1 MHVTDAPTVTAA
13 ISLRTLSFEG
23 VVGTDVTC
31 LDAGDLSVM
40 AGRVRE
46 FQGRLAAFESAL
58 RTRAHELSRPP
69 APVTP
74 SDPSESFDPDPG
86 LPPQPTNPTLID
98 AVLGVSAAEARRR
111 DRRRQVLERIPDLD
125 AHLRCGRITPDHL
138 DVIAAVAHGAPDELL
153 AGFWASGP
161 EIIRICLA
169 GPAVNVRRSLDGI
182 VTRLAVQA
190 GVDRTR
196 QRRDRTKLTH
206 RMDTA
211 SGMGRI
217 WGDLDPELYH
227 RFSAVLDTAVRS
239 RVAEGVAHPNLDWLT
254 AHTLVDLLEGRITVS
269 SGGGATVSVIIDERT
284 LRNGLHAHSVCEYS
298 DGTAIDIAAV
308 RQMACTAE
316 IIPIVLGGTSVPLD
330 VGRGRR
336 LATGDQRHALAAVYA
351 TCAIDRC
358 DTSFD
363 DCHVH
368 HIDPWEN
375 GGSTD
380 LANLLPVCVHH
391 HTRLHEE
398 GWELSLDAVRTLTV
412 TLPDGSMAV
421 TVPDRVPER
430 RRCAPDDD
438 DHES

>member
-1 MHVTDAPTVTAA
+1 MHVIDAPNA
-13 ISLRTLSFEG
+13 LRTLSFEG
-23 VVGTDVTC
+23 VVGTDVSA
-31 LDAGDLSVM
+31 LDAGALSVM

-74 SDPSESFDPDPG
+74 ADPAEPFGPDPSPS
-86 LPPQPTNPTLID
+86 PQPSNPTLID

-111 DRRRQVLERIPDLD
+111 DRRRQVLERLPDLD
-125 AHLRCGRITPDHL
+125 THLRAGRITPDHL
-138 DVIAAVAHGAPDELL
+138 DVIAAVAHAAPDELRP
-153 AGFWASGP
+153 GFWASSDD
-161 EIIRICLA
+161 IIRICLA

-196 QRRDRTKLTH
+196 QRRDRTKLGH

-217 WGDLDPELYH
+217 WGDLDPDLYH

-239 RVAEGVAHPNLDWLT
+239 RVAEGFAHPNLEWLT

-269 SGGGATVSVIIDERT
+269 AGGGATVSVIIDERT
-284 LRNGLHAHSVCEYS
+284 LRDGLHAHSVCEYT

-316 IIPIVLGGTSVPLD
+316 VIPIVLGGTSVPLD

-336 LATGDQRHALAAVYA
+336 LATRDQRHALAAVYA

-363 DCHVH
+363 ECHVH

-412 TLPDGSMAV
+412 RLPDGSVSV
-421 TVPDRVPER
+421 TVPDRLPDR
-430 RRCAPDDD
+430 RRCTADDD
-438 DHES
+438 DHDS